1 MRQKIRYPH
10 QQQHRVEMAL
20 EKIQTVITVCKE
32 RGADTSDMQAEWSN
46 LYGAHIDMQITDG
59 GGL

>member
-1 MRQKIRYPH
+1 MR
-10 QQQHRVEMAL
+10 HRVVMAL
-20 EKIQTVITVCKE
+20 ENIQTVITVCKE
-32 RGADTSDMQAEWSN
+32 RGADTWDMQAEWSN